1 MPTKRIPLLETRLR
15 EQMIRLCETRD
26 GWHPDDLA
34 GSGCAGFVLGLDVAR
49 SRAMSGGK
57 KVLVV
62 GVELL
67 TRLMDW
73 SDRATC
79 VLFGDAAGTAVVDLT
94 GEGGGEFLKK
104 KAGAEAPAVSQEVP
118 PYHCGWTTVPSL
130 VPLSTTDEKT
140 MNLPPGV
147 SVQTSM

>member
-26 GWHPDDLA
+26 GWHLDDLA

-49 SRAMSGGK
+49 SRTRLGGK

-73 SDRATC
+73 SDRTTC
-79 VLFGDAAGTAVVDLT
+79 VLFGDAAGAAVVGPT
-94 GEGGGEFLKK
+94 GEGGSELVKK
-104 KAGAEAPAVSQEVP
+104 RAGAEAPAVGHVYRP
-118 PYHCGWTTVPSL
+118 TTAV
-130 VPLSTTDEKT
+130 
-140 MNLPPGV
+140 GR
-147 SVQTSM
+147 

>member
-1 MPTKRIPLLETRLR
+1 
-15 EQMIRLCETRD
+15 
-26 GWHPDDLA
+26 
-34 GSGCAGFVLGLDVAR
+34 
-49 SRAMSGGK
+49 MSGGK

-94 GEGGGEFLKK
+94 GEGVLPQRELRGRKCVEFS
-104 KAGAEAPAVSQEVP
+104 AV
-118 PYHCGWTTVPSL
+118 
-130 VPLSTTDEKT
+130 
-140 MNLPPGV
+140 
-147 SVQTSM
+147 